1 MKLNETLDL
10 MCSNDYKD
18 RFRAEYYQLEN
29 RCVGLEQMLIK
40 YQDGTLP
47 FTPNCSYDLLNGQL
61 KAMEVYRSYLDE
73 RAVIEGVE
81 L

>member
-1 MKLNETLDL
+1 MKLNKTLDL
-10 MCSNDYKD
+10 MCSEDYKD
-18 RFRAEYYQLEN
+18 RFKAEYYQLEN

-61 KAMEVYRSYLDE
+61 KAMEVYQSYLDE

>member
-10 MCSNDYKD
+10 MCSDDYKD

-29 RCVGLEQMLIK
+29 RCIGLEQMLIK

>member
-10 MCSNDYKD
+10 MCSDDYKD